1 MAVAGN
7 PGAAA
12 IPDWPQLDFARNC
25 SAYGQWLAAFVAPNP
40 WNPEEALGGSIPL
53 TILLVSHALPPGWVF
68 NETFGGDGG
77 NWSQTIQS
85 PAGTAY
91 FGDVMQWLTS
101 HMYKTYNETD
111 DQWYADPAF
120 VDNVIWTPADKC
132 PREFCKAIAFTGNA
146 DLSGIGVI
154 ISYYIEAS
162 LTTLYLIIFTAWRIK
177 RFVRERR
184 AAGSL
189 TGDVPIERSEA
200 RNSKPRG
207 RLLRWAHRL
216 FDALRGSLDSFLMAA
231 GVLGVA
237 ILVAALV
244 MEASHTNEHR
254 HHPVNAQNIPSG
266 HALYDSAL
274 GLLAGL
280 YAVFPPVVLY
290 ALLPQE
296 KEPHQHHHDHT
307 KERRGR
313 RTWLRRAVLIVLWGL
328 AAAVVFCDPRSE
340 LDYEYQ
346 GRIDPDDGD
355 VADNDN
361 FASVLYACDQRG
373 GRTYWLMLEAL
384 KYLIIGVPVLW
395 LVLTLGVYLATGWRP
410 GQAEARTAGEDT
422 KRAGGEKGAVVD
434 PRAEG
439 EEKKSLFQRVGRPV
453 WRHFVAWVA
462 CLIMWTILLSLTEM
476 RQNIIDIADGL
487 DNENEWAIGQV
498 LAIATWGPVA
508 VDFGFLLIFG
518 IEAGL
523 GGRLP
528 LDFTIRQVVSISSV
542 DSIED
547 SHTGGTG
554 GTSAQASGSCA
565 ASRINSDGG
574 NSAVCRQ
581 TSCSSKT
588 ANTANTRNT
597 ANNEKVVDS
606 DKTAVVLDENE
617 NDREASSASSSSTSE
632 SQPPLRARTSG
643 SSAAEH
649 GQPLSTEN
657 SAHQHQS

>member
-1 MAVAGN
+1 MATVVDN

-12 IPDWPQLDFARNC
+12 IPDWSQLNFARNC
-25 SAYGQWLAAFVAPNP
+25 SAYGEWLAAFVAPNP

-53 TILLVSHALPPGWVF
+53 TVLLVSNALPPGWTF
-68 NETFGGDGG
+68 NESFGGDGG
-77 NWSQTIQS
+77 NWSQTIES

-91 FGDVMQWLTS
+91 FGDVMQWFTS
-101 HMYKTYNETD
+101 KLYNTYNATD
-111 DQWYADPAF
+111 GQWYADPSF
-120 VDNVIWTPADKC
+120 VDNVIWTPADQC

-146 DLSGIGVI
+146 DLSGIGVV

-184 AAGSL
+184 AAGNL
-189 TGDVPIERSEA
+189 MDKAPIERSGA
-200 RNSKPRG
+200 PKPRG
-207 RLLRWAHRL
+207 RLMRAAHRL

-266 HALYDSAL
+266 NALYDSAL

-296 KEPHQHHHDHT
+296 KELHQHRHEHPDQI
-307 KERRGR
+307 KERKGR

-373 GRTYWLMLEAL
+373 GRTYWLILESL

-410 GQAEARTAGEDT
+410 GRARATGEGDVLVGDEKRVAGED
-422 KRAGGEKGAVVD
+422 AN
-434 PRAEG
+434 EG
-439 EEKKSLFQRVGRPV
+439 EAPRSLWQRIGRPV

-476 RQNIIDIADGL
+476 RQNIIDVAGGL
-487 DNENEWAIGQV
+487 DTENEWAIGQV

-528 LDFTIRQVVSISSV
+528 LDFTIQQVVSTSSV
-542 DSIED
+542 DSID
-547 SHTGGTG
+547 GGVG
-554 GTSAQASGSCA
+554 GGADAQATGSCPTSRVNSVNDNGNRA
-565 ASRINSDGG
+565 A
-574 NSAVCRQ
+574 SAVCR
-581 TSCSSKT
+581 TSCSNAST
-588 ANTANTRNT
+588 ANTGN
-597 ANNEKVVDS
+597 VVGS
-606 DKTAVVLDENE
+606 DKTAVVLKDN
-617 NDREASSASSSSTSE
+617 REASSSSLRPS
-632 SQPPLRARTSG
+632 LRARTSA
-643 SSAAEH
+643 SSAAEN
-649 GQPLSTEN
+649 GQPSPMADSGHSEQTQPYP
-657 SAHQHQS
+657 HPQQHQS